1 MRKTESVSRR
11 VLFVYND
18 PSAPEALLGEVFT
31 ESGFQITTFEVVPPH
46 RIDDPRVE
54 VTFPDPTRYD
64 VIVPLGSRWPVYD
77 ETLPWV
83 ASEIAMVHNALDAG
97 VGVLG
102 VCFGGQLLATAL
114 GGSVTRSLHPEVGWH
129 EVRSD
134 TPDLVPGG
142 PWFQWH
148 FDRFTP
154 PPNARLVARNDRAA
168 QAFTH
173 GRALGL
179 QFHPEVDEALVQRW
193 IAEDSDGD
201 MVRLGLDPD
210 ELQRRTGAEIDGAVE
225 RLRTL
230 VSGFLGLLEDGR
242 DDPHRLR

>member
-1 MRKTESVSRR
+1 M
-11 VLFVYND
+11 
-18 PSAPEALLGEVFT
+18 
-31 ESGFQITTFEVVPPH
+31 
-46 RIDDPRVE
+46 
-54 VTFPDPTRYD
+54 
-64 VIVPLGSRWPVYD
+64 
-77 ETLPWV
+77 
-83 ASEIAMVHNALDAG
+83 
-97 VGVLG
+97 LG

-193 IAEDSDGD
+193 IAEDSDGTWSGWD
-201 MVRLGLDPD
+201 WIPTNSRGVPAPRSTVRWSVY
-210 ELQRRTGAEIDGAVE
+210 ELW
-225 RLRTL
+225 
-230 VSGFLGLLEDGR
+230 
-242 DDPHRLR
+242 